1 MMESQTTRMNAI
13 LVAEHAEPMLLDLLA
28 QAGLTVHVTPALKH
42 ACRLASLKGARFF
55 FYPNTTLSDITT
67 LQQAIA
73 PKQGYFVE
81 IQEGED
87 SNQDYLPD
95 DILTYPCSLKEVR
108 ACVRTGVRLLD
119 SLEQASQMQRELL
132 FAQEEV
138 KQTEEYRLTVTSQLV
153 EMTAQLQSEMLK
165 NQEMEA
171 ERIKLARMDTILQA
185 TATLRHEIN
194 NPLFA
199 IKGSAEGAL
208 RQLQRLN
215 SQEVREIR
223 TSIERVERVMRGAER
238 IQQVVEAFAKVVVP
252 TTKDYLP
259 GMPMLELHKL
269 TEASDPPPQAK
280 AS

>member
-1 MMESQTTRMNAI
+1 MNAI
-13 LVAEHAEPMLLDLLA
+13 LLAEHVEPMLLEMLS
-28 QAGLTVHVTPALKH
+28 QAGLTIHVTPALKH
-42 ACRLASLKGARFF
+42 ACRLATLKEARLF
-55 FYPNTTLSDITT
+55 FYNEVKESEIPAI
-67 LQQAIA
+67 QQAIA
-73 PKQGYFVE
+73 PQAGYFVE
-81 IQEGED
+81 ILEGESTGQEYIPD
-87 SNQDYLPD
+87 AILP
-95 DILTYPCSLKEVR
+95 YPCSLKEVR
-108 ACVRTGVRLLD
+108 ACVRTGVRFLEAM
-119 SLEQASQMQRELL
+119 EQASRLQREILL
-132 FAQEEV
+132 CQEDV

-153 EMTAQLQSEMLK
+153 EMTAQLQSEILK

-215 SQEVREIR
+215 AEEVREIR
-223 TSIERVERVMRGAER
+223 TAIERVERVMRGAER
-238 IQQVVEAFAKVVVP
+238 IHQVVEAFAKVVVP

-259 GMPMLELHKL
+259 GMPMLELHRL
-269 TEASDPPPQAK
+269 VEASEPPSQAK